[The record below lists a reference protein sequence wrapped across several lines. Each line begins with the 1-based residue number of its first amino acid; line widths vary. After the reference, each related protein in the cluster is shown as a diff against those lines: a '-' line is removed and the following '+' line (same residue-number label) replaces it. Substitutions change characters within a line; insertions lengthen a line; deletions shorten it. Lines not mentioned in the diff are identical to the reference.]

1 MTDHTKYVPHPID
14 TSDVTLPDELLSLT
28 EAIAENVHDVWALGR
43 IKEGWTYGPEKDA
56 VQKKTPCL
64 VPYADLPDSEKA
76 FDRNTAFE
84 TLKLITKLGFTIEK
98 K

>member
-1 MTDHTKYVPHPID
+1 MTDPTKYIPQPID
-14 TSDVTLPDELLSLT
+14 TSDVTLPEALLSLT

-43 IKEGWTYGPEKDA
+43 IKEGWTYGPEKDTA
-56 VQKKTPCL
+56 QKKTPCL

-76 FDRNTAFE
+76 YDRNTAFE